1 MTKEK
6 FLKAYSNLLGDERDE
21 IIVII
26 DGKPYTW
33 NRAYDQVSQNTE
45 LGNKIVNKMVEL
57 GLL

>member
-6 FLKAYSNLLGDERDE
+6 FLKAYSNLLGDERNE

-33 NRAYDQVSQNTE
+33 NRAYDEVSQNTE